1 MIPIVTEQAVD
12 DLFAIFSH
20 RSETNAQIIVDE
32 IRERIADL
40 EHFPLFGRSRD
51 DLKKGLRAFFESA
64 NTSCFTELCKIRL
77 WYYVCFMVAKTSR
90 DSLIMNYSHHH
101 LVLA

>member
-20 RSETNAQIIVDE
+20 RSETNAQTIVDE

-51 DLKKGLRAFFESA
+51 DLKKGLRAFSVRKYIVFYRIMQ
-64 NTSCFTELCKIRL
+64 NTPVVLRVLHGSQDLERFFDTEL
-77 WYYVCFMVAKTSR
+77 
-90 DSLIMNYSHHH
+90 
-101 LVLA
+101 